1 MALSSMTGFARSDG
15 RHGTRSWTWEARSVN
30 SKTLDVRVRL
40 PAGFE
45 RLEPAARSQAAERFK
60 RGSLNLTL
68 SLTRTEEAPKLRL
81 NRTLV
86 QEALALAQ
94 EIEGMGA
101 APPRLDALL
110 AIRGIIEPAEEED
123 ESEREAVEA
132 AVTDSLKTVLDR
144 LAAARAEEGARLEIV
159 LIAEID
165 RIAAMTDEAAASA
178 EAQPEALRR
187 RLHAQLQELLSGAAP
202 LPEERLAQEAALL
215 IGRTDIREELDRLS
229 AHVAQAR
236 DLLSGGGAVG
246 RRLDFLCQELNREAN
261 TLCSKSASLALT
273 QAGLDLK
280 AGIEQF
286 REQVQNI
293 E

>member
-15 RHGTRSWTWEARSVN
+15 RHGSRSWIWEARSVN
-30 SKTLDVRVRL
+30 SKSLDIRVRL
-40 PAGFE
+40 PAGYE
-45 RLEPAARSQAAERFK
+45 RLEPTLRKLAAGHFK

-68 SLTRTEEAPKLRL
+68 SLTRAEEASKLRV
-81 NRTLV
+81 NRALL
-86 QEALALAQ
+86 QEVLTLAQ
-94 EIEGMGA
+94 EIEGLGA
-101 APPRLDALL
+101 APPRIDALL
-110 AIRGIIEPAEEED
+110 AVRGIIEPAEQED
-123 ESEREAVEA
+123 EAEREAAEA
-132 AVTDSLKTVLDR
+132 AMAESLKAVLEL
-144 LAAARAEEGARLEIV
+144 LAEAREEEGARLHAV
-159 LIAEID
+159 LAAEID
-165 RIAAMTDEAAASA
+165 RIAIITEGAAADA

-187 RLHAQLQELLSGAAP
+187 RLHAQLQELLSASAP

-215 IGRTDIREELDRLS
+215 IGRTDVREELDRLT
-229 AHVAQAR
+229 AHIAQAR
-236 DLLSGGGAVG
+236 DLLQAGGAVG

-261 TLCSKSASLALT
+261 TLCSKSASLTLT

>member
-15 RHGTRSWTWEARSVN
+15 RCGNRSWIWEARSVN
-30 SKTLDVRVRL
+30 SKALDVRVRL

-45 RLEPAARSQAAERFK
+45 RLEPAARTLAADRFK

-68 SLTRTEEAPKLRL
+68 SLSRSEEAPKLRL
-81 NRTLV
+81 NRALL
-86 QEALALAQ
+86 QEVLALAQ
-94 EIEGMGA
+94 EIDGMGA

-110 AIRGIIEPAEEED
+110 AVRGIIEPAED

-132 AVTDSLKTVLDR
+132 AVTDSLKAVLER
-144 LAAARAEEGARLEIV
+144 LAAARTEEGARLGPV
-159 LIAEID
+159 LTGEID
-165 RIAAMTDEAAASA
+165 RIAALTGQAAASA
-178 EAQPEALRR
+178 DAQPEALRR
-187 RLHAQLQELLSGAAP
+187 RLHAQLQELLSAAVP

-215 IGRTDIREELDRLS
+215 IGRTDIREELDRLT
-229 AHVAQAR
+229 AHIGQAR
-236 DLLSGGGAVG
+236 DLLQSGGAVG

-273 QAGLDLK
+273 RIGLDLK